1 MIMKHTLKFMLHF
14 PLPHTSVCT
23 CAHRYDIH
31 SYVVRCTVLYEL
43 QIHNYDQIII
53 TIVSMATQL
62 VVIGGINLLIS
73 DNSILT
79 SYFEDCTR
87 GMYSY
92 FVKKIPGPILYYL

>member
-1 MIMKHTLKFMLHF
+1 MKHTLKCMLHF

-43 QIHNYDQIII
+43 QIHNYDHIIK

-62 VVIGGINLLIS
+62 VIRYLYLTIYFLLRTLKIAR
-73 DNSILT
+73 DKN
-79 SYFEDCTR
+79 R

-92 FVKKIPGPILYYL
+92 FVKKLPGPIPHYP